1 MSAISVSL
9 LSPLLVQTLVRPI
22 IAVPV
27 LSLATSRP
35 IACNFPPPG
44 WRRMLLSA
52 DFRGCPVPLLSSQYA
67 RTNCAGTGLS
77 LSPDTWPRCS
87 ISDLS
92 DTPFDLFRI
101 PYLWRIHWP
110 SLFQC
115 LNLALRP
122 NNEIWY
128 GMFSQHV
135 RQLYSD
141 RLSNTM
147 PTNSRVKGFN
157 DTSSPAAFLGINSDS
172 RPELYIPNIPS
183 DLVLLLICATD
194 YTQQGAT
201 ILFQNE
207 GFVLALS
214 SVVYQ

>member
-1 MSAISVSL
+1 
-9 LSPLLVQTLVRPI
+9 
-22 IAVPV
+22 
-27 LSLATSRP
+27 
-35 IACNFPPPG
+35 
-44 WRRMLLSA
+44 
-52 DFRGCPVPLLSSQYA
+52 
-67 RTNCAGTGLS
+67 
-77 LSPDTWPRCS
+77 
-87 ISDLS
+87 
-92 DTPFDLFRI
+92 
-101 PYLWRIHWP
+101 
-110 SLFQC
+110 
-115 LNLALRP
+115 
-122 NNEIWY
+122 
-128 GMFSQHV
+128 MFSQHV